1 MNTSRKLFK
10 RNKHIQNTFE
20 LFKVVQVNESFIS
33 VTYNISELYNSKE
46 IEGIFY
52 HEELIPTLD
61 SRNYRIIVLKSRKKK
76 KTNLNT

>member
-33 VTYNISELYNSKE
+33 VTYNISELDKE
-46 IEGIFY
+46 IEAIFY
-52 HEELIPTLD
+52 HNYLLLTLD
-61 SRNYRIIVLKSRKKK
+61 SSNHRIIILKTRKKK
-76 KTNLNT
+76 N